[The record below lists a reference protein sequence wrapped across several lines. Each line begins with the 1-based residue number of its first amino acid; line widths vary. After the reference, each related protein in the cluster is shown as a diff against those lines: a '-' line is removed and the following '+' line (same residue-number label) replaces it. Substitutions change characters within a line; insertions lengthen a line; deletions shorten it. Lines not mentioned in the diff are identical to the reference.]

1 MTRLAPW
8 LLVLSMM
15 LGVLTGCEPAVALRT
30 ANLRGATPTG
40 IALDAVLSV
49 ENPNVFDVQIRAV
62 RANAQIDKVRG
73 FIPVY
78 VEPNAWIPAGR
89 RGLITVPII
98 IPWTMLPAILA
109 ATISDS
115 TVTYMVKGSADVT
128 ATRAFAIDRDMY
140 KFDEE
145 GEIPR
150 GFFVRMG
157 QGGISFGMGR

>member
-1 MTRLAPW
+1 MTRPAPW
-8 LLVLSMM
+8 FFVLL
-15 LGVLTGCEPAVALRT
+15 LTLAALAGCEPAVQLRT
-30 ANLRGATPTG
+30 ANLRGATPNG

-62 RANAQIDKVRG
+62 RANAKIDKVRG

-89 RGLITVPII
+89 KVLITVPII
-98 IPWTMLPAILA
+98 IPWNYLPAILA
-109 ATISDS
+109 ATVSDS
-115 TVTYMVKGSADVT
+115 VVTYTVTGNADVT